1 MKREMKKSMKEL
13 ILDELGFISSFEV
26 TGGIQ
31 DTVSP
36 SLSSFGI
43 SNPVVDLSNG
53 DATLRFTAG
62 ATDDISG
69 VSDIY
74 ASWRSPS
81 GEQSFS
87 LSANDGDDLIDGT
100 KNQGTWRSYSGELNR
115 YSELGT
121 WRLSYL
127 EIDDEAGNEKEYERA
142 DLDELGFISS
152 FEVTGGIQDTVSPS
166 LSSFG
171 ISNPVVDLSKGDATL
186 RFTAGATDNIS
197 GVSDIYASWRSPS
210 GEQSF
215 SLSANDGDD
224 LIDGTK
230 NQGTWRSY
238 SGELNR
244 YSELGTWRLSYL
256 EIDDEAGNE
265 KEYERADLD
274 ELGYMS
280 SFEVTTN
287 GGVID
292 PIPEPEEPISPRND
306 VTGDSNDVIV
316 GNSIGN
322 SVTSNVDNSVTSNV
336 DNSVTS
342 NVDNNVT
349 NNLDN
354 SLASVD
360 NSVTN
365 VDNSVTNVDN
375 SVTIIN
381 NIDNSAT
388 SSDNSSTNYTDNSIS
403 ATDNSTNV
411 YNTFSLERI
420 PVDLSQI
427 IKSSSKGAE
436 LVEGSKK
443 DDVIGFGRGRHRLF
457 GDRGEDIFVFNKKD
471 KFGPKGADRIID
483 FDPAKDQLLVGK
495 KALKGIGNKPEFAA
509 ASNRKELKALQR
521 EDMELVYF
529 EPKGQLYYNQN
540 DEGRGFGKKG
550 GLFAILQG
558 APEMTEDSIGLVG
571 KA

>member
-1 MKREMKKSMKEL
+1 MS
-13 ILDELGFISSFEV
+13 
-26 TGGIQ
+26 
-31 DTVSP
+31 DTNRP
-36 SLSSFGI
+36 SLSSFSI
-43 SNPVVDLSNG
+43 STPIVDLSQG

-69 VSDIY
+69 VSDIN
-74 ASWRSPS
+74 ASWKSPS
-81 GEQSFS
+81 GEQYFYLGAYDS
-87 LSANDGDDLIDGT
+87 DDLIDGT
-100 KNQGTWRSYSGELNR
+100 KNKWTWRSDSGELNR
-115 YSELGT
+115 FSELGT

-127 EIDDEAGNEKEYERA
+127 EIEDEAGNEKRYERA
-142 DLDELGFISS
+142 DLDELGFM
-152 FEVTGGIQDTVSPS
+152 T
-166 LSSFG
+166 
-171 ISNPVVDLSKGDATL
+171 
-186 RFTAGATDNIS
+186 
-197 GVSDIYASWRSPS
+197 
-210 GEQSF
+210 
-215 SLSANDGDD
+215 
-224 LIDGTK
+224 
-230 NQGTWRSY
+230 
-238 SGELNR
+238 
-244 YSELGTWRLSYL
+244 
-256 EIDDEAGNE
+256 
-265 KEYERADLD
+265 
-274 ELGYMS
+274 
-280 SFEVTTN
+280 SFEVTTS
-287 GGVID
+287 GVVKEQT
-292 PIPEPEEPISPRND
+292 PEPEPISPSTN
-306 VTGDSNDVIV
+306 VTGDYNDVIG
-316 GNSIGN
+316 GNSI
-322 SVTSNVDNSVTSNV
+322 
-336 DNSVTS
+336 
-342 NVDNNVT
+342 
-349 NNLDN
+349 
-354 SLASVD
+354 D

-381 NIDNSAT
+381 NIDNSST

-420 PVDLSQI
+420 PVDLSEI

-443 DDVIGFGRGRHRLF
+443 DDVIGFGKGRHRLF

-509 ASNRKELKALQR
+509 ASNRKEMKALQR

-558 APEMTEDSIGLVG
+558 APEMTQDSIGLVG
-571 KA
+571 